1 MKNKKL
7 TARIIAGVM
16 VALMFFGVLA
26 GALMLLI

>member
-7 TARIIAGVM
+7 AARIIAGVM
-16 VALMFFGVLA
+16 VAFMFFGVLA